1 MDILDQYEKQT
12 PEVRSQAPVQ
22 LHLSEDIGFLVRM
35 TMKFSGGRIQNERQA
50 NKVLIGIVCLMA
62 VIAALVLFS
71 GGNFIQRSGRVAPIA
86 GPSDLQ
92 SKTR

>member
-1 MDILDQYEKQT
+1 MDILKQYEKQN
-12 PEVRSQAPVQ
+12 PEVHSQAPAQ
-22 LHLSEDIGFLVRM
+22 LQLSEDIGFLVRM
-35 TMKFSGGRIQNERQA
+35 TMKLSGGRIQNERQA

-62 VIAALVLFS
+62 ITAALVLFS
-71 GGNFIQRSGRVAPIA
+71 SGNFIQRSGRVVPIA